1 MTQAESRSRRPLRL
15 GSLEVVPGPI
25 AYGCWR
31 FAGTDVRAGADKI
44 ETAVEVGM
52 TLIDTADVYGLGPAA
67 NFGDS
72 ELLLGEV
79 LSEAAGLRDRIILAT
94 KGGIDPG
101 VPYHT
106 SKRHMLQACEDSLR
120 RLGVETIDLYQ
131 VHRPDFLTHPDELA
145 EALTTLR
152 ESGKVREVGVS
163 NYSVSQ
169 YRGLR
174 SCLSFPIVSRQPE
187 FSAWHLDPLFDGVL
201 DQCMEE
207 KLTVLAWSPLAGGL
221 LANAG
226 GSAPPGSEQRL
237 AGLLKCLD
245 ALAVKRR
252 MLTGDDRAGV
262 RPRSSGR
269 NCADHRDPTARS
281 NSDRGRGG
289 RLRIDACPV
298 VSDSSGRTG

>member
-1 MTQAESRSRRPLRL
+1 
-15 GSLEVVPGPI
+15 
-25 AYGCWR
+25 
-31 FAGTDVRAGADKI
+31 
-44 ETAVEVGM
+44 M

-79 LSEAAGLRDRIILAT
+79 FSEAAGLRDRIILAT

-106 SKRHMLQACEDSLR
+106 SKQHMLQACEDSLK

-131 VHRPDFLTHPDELA
+131 VHRPDFLTHPEELA
-145 EALTTLR
+145 EALTALR

-169 YRGLR
+169 YRGLQ

-226 GSAPPGSEQRL
+226 GSASPESELRL

-245 ALAVKRR
+245 ALAVKRECSR
-252 MLTGDDRAGV
+252 VTIALSFVLGHPAGIVPIIGTQQLDRIRTAAEAVACELTHPEWYQILQAGLGK
-262 RPRSSGR
+262 PL
-269 NCADHRDPTARS
+269 P
-281 NSDRGRGG
+281 
-289 RLRIDACPV
+289 
-298 VSDSSGRTG
+298 